1 MKRACTHKLISLHEN
16 KTVQVPCLTDR
27 QTSGNFKIN
36 SSRMNYFILLFTVI
50 LTVSCTKLDPE
61 IYSDLTT
68 GNAYSTES
76 DINAALIGVYADL
89 APYPGDGFMYYNGY
103 LVMTTDYTTD
113 MGFSTAA
120 GDPTKLSNFT
130 YDANNR
136 YFQYNWRYMYEVISN
151 ANLLLSKIDGV
162 QIDATKK
169 KQIIGQAR
177 FLRALAYRDLTDA
190 WGPVPL
196 LTDVKA
202 PSATIDMELSPVAD
216 VDKAIIEDCKYAIEN
231 LPESWSAEDGLA
243 RATKGAALALISN
256 VYLRAHDH
264 ANSKTYVDQLLSM
277 LNQGKY
283 KLNSDFKNVWSESNK
298 FDKGMIFCILHES
311 SMNGGEITNHF
322 GPADNK
328 DVPNR
333 WQYYAVSLEFWR
345 KYSDRDPR
353 KQFFYFN
360 YEGNDP
366 RDSKTTHG
374 FYYMMPE
381 VGQTVPPS
389 DTIKLLKN
397 VATMKYSYEM
407 ISDAY
412 YDGRTISVFRIEDI
426 ILYKAEIEN
435 ELNGP
440 AAALP
445 YLNQI
450 RARAKAPE
458 YGKDSAFPA
467 PTTKEDMA
475 SKILDE
481 RGFELVFEYKRRPDL
496 IRFGKYE
503 TICNSYLTSRGLSA
517 SVKSTMRY
525 FPYPLVDAQLNK
537 NMAAENTN
545 RLP

>member
-1 MKRACTHKLISLHEN
+1 MRYI
-16 KTVQVPCLTDR
+16 
-27 QTSGNFKIN
+27 
-36 SSRMNYFILLFTVI
+36 ILLFALA
-50 LTVSCTKLDPE
+50 LTVSCTKLEPQF
-61 IYSDLTT
+61 YSDLTT

-76 DINAALIGVYADL
+76 DINAALVGVYADL
-89 APYPGDGFMYYNGY
+89 APFPGDGWMYYNGY

-151 ANLLLSKIDGV
+151 ANLLLSKVDGV
-162 QIDATKK
+162 NMDDTKR
-169 KQIIGQAR
+169 KQIAGQAR

-196 LTDVKA
+196 ITEVMA
-202 PSATIDMELSPVAD
+202 PSATLDMELSPVAE
-216 VDKAIIEDCKYAIEN
+216 VDKVIIEDCKYAIDN

-256 VYLRAHDH
+256 VYLRAHDYST
-264 ANSKTYVDQLLSM
+264 AKIYVDQLLGMVNSGVYR
-277 LNQGKY
+277 LNP
-283 KLNSDFKNVWSESNK
+283 DFKNVWSESNK
-298 FDKGMIFCILHES
+298 FDKGMIFCILHEA

-322 GPADNK
+322 GPSDHP

-366 RDSKTTHG
+366 RDESTTNG
-374 FYYMMPE
+374 FYYMMPAP
-381 VGQTVPPS
+381 GQTVPPS

-397 VATMKYSYEM
+397 VSTMKYSYEM
-407 ISDAY
+407 ISDSY
-412 YDGRTISVFRIEDI
+412 YDGRTIAIFRIEDI
-426 ILYKAEIEN
+426 ILYKADIEN
-435 ELNGP
+435 ELSGP
-440 AAALP
+440 TAALP

-450 RARAKAPE
+450 RTRAGAPA
-458 YGKDSAFPA
+458 YGQDPAFPA
-467 PTTKEDMA
+467 PATKEEMA

-496 IRFGKYE
+496 LRFGKYE
-503 TICNSYLTSRGLSA
+503 QICNDYLTSRGMSPV
-517 SVKSTMRY
+517 VKSNMRY

-537 NMAAENTN
+537 NMSTENPN

>member
-1 MKRACTHKLISLHEN
+1 MRYIILI
-16 KTVQVPCLTDR
+16 
-27 QTSGNFKIN
+27 FAIA
-36 SSRMNYFILLFTVI
+36 
-50 LTVSCTKLDPE
+50 LTVSCTKLEPQF
-61 IYSDLTT
+61 YSDLTT

-76 DINAALIGVYADL
+76 DINAALVGVYADL
-89 APYPGDGFMYYNGY
+89 APYPGDGWMYYNGY

-136 YFQYNWRYMYEVISN
+136 YIQYNWRYMYEVISN
-151 ANLLLSKIDGV
+151 ANLLLSKA
-162 QIDATKK
+162 DAIEMDDTKR

-196 LTDVKA
+196 ITEVIA
-202 PSATIDMELSPVAD
+202 PDKSIDMPLSSVED
-216 VDKAIIEDCKYAIEN
+216 VDKVIIEDCKYAIDN
-231 LPESWSAEDGLA
+231 LPQSWSADDGLA
-243 RATKGAALALISN
+243 RATKGAALTLLGK
-256 VYLRAHDH
+256 VYLRAHDY
-264 ANSKTYVDQLLSM
+264 ANAKIYIDQVLALLNS
-277 LNQGKY
+277 GVY
-283 KLNSDFKNVWSESNK
+283 KLNPDFKNVWSESNK
-298 FDKGMIFCILHES
+298 FDKGMIFCILHEA

-345 KYSDRDPR
+345 KYSDQDPR

-360 YEGNDP
+360 YEGKDP
-366 RDSKTTHG
+366 RDKSTTHG

-381 VGQTVPPS
+381 AGQTVPPS
-389 DTIKLLKN
+389 DTVKLLKN

-407 ISDAY
+407 ISDSY
-412 YDGRTISVFRIEDI
+412 YDGRTIPVFRIEDV
-426 ILYKAEIEN
+426 ILCKAEIEN
-435 ELNGP
+435 ELSGP
-440 AAALP
+440 SAALP

-450 RARAKAPE
+450 RERAGAPKYGSNATFPTPSTKA
-458 YGKDSAFPA
+458 
-467 PTTKEDMA
+467 DMA
-475 SKILDE
+475 ARILDE

-503 TICNSYLTSRGLSA
+503 EICNAYLVSRGMSPV
-517 SVKSTMRY
+517 VKANMER

-537 NMAAENTN
+537 NMAAENPN